1 MSIDLRK
8 NVIDLG
14 KKAKIELE
22 KSLFQ
27 MLSLKLFWF
36 WIYQSQ

>member
-27 MLSLKLFWF
+27 MLSLKLF
-36 WIYQSQ
+36 